1 MPLDRDVRIFIEE
14 TIDDMLKDPKSH
26 FESYRDGLMTLG
38 IQPTLETILAYIS
51 GIVIGIALGRWVM
64 LKRRYPTPEELTEMV
79 LLLSRRAKELREEF
93 IKMFYK

>member
-14 TIDDMLKDPKSH
+14 VIDDMLEDPELY
-26 FESYRDGLMTLG
+26 FESYKEGLMTLG
-38 IQPTLETILAYIS
+38 IQPTLETVLAYIS
-51 GIVIGIALGRWVM
+51 GIVTGAALGRWVM
-64 LKRRYPTPEELTEMV
+64 LKRRYPTPKELTEMV

>member
-38 IQPTLETILAYIS
+38 IQPTLETVLAYIS
-51 GIVIGIALGRWVM
+51 GMVIGAALGRWVIS
-64 LKRRYPTPEELTEMV
+64 KRRSPTHEELTEIV
-79 LLLSRRAKELREEF
+79 LLVSRRAKELREEF
-93 IKMFYK
+93 VKMFYK